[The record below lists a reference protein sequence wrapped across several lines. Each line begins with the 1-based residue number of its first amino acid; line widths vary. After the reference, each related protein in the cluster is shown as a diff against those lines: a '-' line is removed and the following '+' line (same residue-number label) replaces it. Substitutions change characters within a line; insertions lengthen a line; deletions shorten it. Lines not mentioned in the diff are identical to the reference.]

1 MTYKAETYKRVGNG
15 KMGSSIKDLAS
26 SCDLTIS
33 RFIATGWVLKEI
45 TIEVY
50 GHVDDLA
57 RFEKRLPAGVQS

>member
-15 KMGSSIKDLAS
+15 KMGSSIKSLAG

-33 RFIATGWVLKEI
+33 SFVATGWVLKEI
-45 TIEVY
+45 TITVY

-57 RFEKRLPAGVQS
+57 RFAKQLPAGVQS